1 MTYSDNISKKE
12 VARIINL
19 SESTIVRMVNA
30 DKFPLPYKIG
40 GKTFFSKKEVLAFNE
55 EQKKQRGFGHP
66 PIKRRNVNKAQ

>member
-30 DKFPLPYKIG
+30 GKFPLPYKIG
-40 GKTFFSKKEVLAFNE
+40 GKTFFSKKEILAFNE
-55 EQKKQRGFGHP
+55 DQKKQRGFGHP
-66 PIKRRNVNKAQ
+66 TIKIRNVNKAQ

>member
-30 DKFPLPYKIG
+30 GKFPPPYKLVEH
-40 GKTFFSKKEVLAFNE
+40 TFFSRKEVLAFIE
-55 EQKKQRGFGHP
+55 EKKKKRGFGKP
-66 PIKRRNVNKAQ
+66 KIKK